1 MKVVVVLCWAVMSTS
16 SRIVNRVVV
25 TRITKGNLSGDI
37 GVTIGRSEMVWIA
50 ERLLE
55 GFWEKLSRVKE
66 D

>member
-25 TRITKGNLSGDI
+25 THITKGNLSGDI
-37 GVTIGRSEMVWIA
+37 GVTIGQSEMVWIA

-55 GFWEKLSRVKE
+55 GFWVKLSCVKE